1 MPERPRQVAHRHLDR
16 CRAQRTAHVV
26 DLVAAAEEGIGIG
39 ALHQHLRHDVQL
51 GGFDGQFARLLRV
64 EQILLDDLRLVDLAV
79 VAFAL
84 GLCVLLDLLSP
95 EAVERRELAAVVAPQ
110 VDAVVEFE
118 RRTDRLALESGRARQ
133 NHAQQDVVLR
143 DLLHVVGRLAALHR
157 LLAAAALRR
166 LLHHLDRQRLGLV
179 LALADPHGGRTD
191 GEVALLLRQK
201 HVGDRVVAAAGHLP
215 VNDLN
220 RTALR
225 KGRSCDHVE
234 PLERRGRE
242 GTFVGRGVEREFD
255 AHGFAFGHHH
265 RRLHL
270 EGDLFVGRR
279 DRCAEY
285 RQQGQHP
292 RINGS
297 FHSVIS
303 IDCCTILDVTKNRP
317 FYCLRHK
324 THHSRLRRADCGA
337 YQTFSGISA

>member
-1 MPERPRQVAHRHLDR
+1 M
-16 CRAQRTAHVV
+16 
-26 DLVAAAEEGIGIG
+26 
-39 ALHQHLRHDVQL
+39 
-51 GGFDGQFARLLRV
+51 
-64 EQILLDDLRLVDLAV
+64 
-79 VAFAL
+79 
-84 GLCVLLDLLSP
+84 SP
-95 EAVERRELAAVVAPQ
+95 PQ

-242 GTFVGRGVEREFD
+242 GTFVGRGR
-255 AHGFAFGHHH
+255 
-265 RRLHL
+265 
-270 EGDLFVGRR
+270 
-279 DRCAEY
+279 
-285 RQQGQHP
+285 
-292 RINGS
+292 
-297 FHSVIS
+297 
-303 IDCCTILDVTKNRP
+303 
-317 FYCLRHK
+317 
-324 THHSRLRRADCGA
+324 
-337 YQTFSGISA
+337 

>member
-1 MPERPRQVAHRHLDR
+1 
-16 CRAQRTAHVV
+16 
-26 DLVAAAEEGIGIG
+26 VAAAEEGIGIG
-39 ALHQHLRHDVQL
+39 ALHQHLRH
-51 GGFDGQFARLLRV
+51 DGQFARLLRV

-215 VNDLN
+215 L
-220 RTALR
+220 
-225 KGRSCDHVE
+225 
-234 PLERRGRE
+234 
-242 GTFVGRGVEREFD
+242 
-255 AHGFAFGHHH
+255 
-265 RRLHL
+265 
-270 EGDLFVGRR
+270 
-279 DRCAEY
+279 
-285 RQQGQHP
+285 
-292 RINGS
+292 
-297 FHSVIS
+297 
-303 IDCCTILDVTKNRP
+303 TI
-317 FYCLRHK
+317 
-324 THHSRLRRADCGA
+324 
-337 YQTFSGISA
+337 